1 MAVRTIDHAA
11 VLRRAGLKA
20 TTDRLVLLGFLS
32 GSQYPLG
39 IPELKGWGK
48 RNGVDTVTLYR
59 TLESLKKAG
68 LVKRTD
74 LQHGHAEYELAYDRE
89 HHHHI
94 VCVECGTIENVEF
107 CPEQK
112 LLSGVLS
119 SASRFTSLSDHAI
132 EFFGT
137 CVSCA

>member
-11 VLRRAGLKA
+11 VLRSAGLKA
-20 TTDRLVLLGFLS
+20 TKDRLVLLEHLHDTR
-32 GSQYPLG
+32 YPLG
-39 IPELKGWGK
+39 IPELKSWGRK
-48 RNGVDTVTLYR
+48 HGVDTVTLYR

-74 LQHGHAEYELAYDRE
+74 LQHGHAEYELSYDRE

-94 VCVECGTIENVEF
+94 VCVGCGEIENIEF

-119 SASRFTSLSDHAI
+119 SATRFTSLSDHAI